1 MFESNSITSQ
11 KDKKVE
17 YLELVYDLIFVYI
30 IGRNNSLLHHT
41 ENGFVSWS
49 MFFAYAFC
57 TLAVIQIWTF
67 STIYINLYGRNGT
80 RDHVFLFINMFLLYH
95 MADGISTQWKSSV
108 LRFNIAWALI
118 LVNIGVQ
125 YLIERRH
132 HLDSPSEVRQIDRK
146 AIILLIEGILVIG
159 QMFAYSL
166 WGISLAYIPIIFGML
181 SVSIS
186 NRINNGI
193 PVDFD
198 HLTER
203 IMLYVVFTFGEM
215 IISIASYF
223 EGDLTSGSLYFSTMA
238 FLIVVGL
245 LISYGTFYNKILDKD
260 KTTGGTLYLMIHILM
275 IFAMNNISVSL
286 EFMREEAILLL
297 PKILFLTGS
306 FVIFFLCLFSL
317 GKFAKQKCALNKT
330 FYITIAVLAVSFI
343 VLMIVMKNHM
353 RLNIAITVIY
363 VFTVF
368 ALLKKTS
375 KEIEQE

>member
-1 MFESNSITSQ
+1 MFESNSISSQ

-41 ENGFVSWS
+41 ENGFISWG
-49 MFFAYAFC
+49 MFLAYAFC
-57 TLAVIQIWTF
+57 TLAIIQIWTF

-95 MADGISTQWKSSV
+95 MADGISTQWESSMA
-108 LRFNIAWALI
+108 RFNVAWALI
-118 LVNIGVQ
+118 LFNIGVQ
-125 YLIERRH
+125 YLIERRN
-132 HLDSPSEVRQIDRK
+132 HLDYPLEVKQIDHK
-146 AIILLIEGILVIG
+146 AIILLIEGMLVIG

-166 WGISLAYIPIIFGML
+166 WGVSLAYIPILFGMM
-181 SVSIS
+181 SVGIS
-186 NRINNGI
+186 NRINNRI

-223 EGDLTSGSLYFSTMA
+223 EGDITSGSLYFSTMA

-245 LISYGTFYNKILDKD
+245 LISYGTFYNRILDKE
-260 KTTGGTLYLMIHILM
+260 KTTGGTLYMLIHILM
-275 IFAMNNISVSL
+275 IFALNNISVSL
-286 EFMREEAILLL
+286 EFMREETILLL

-317 GKFAKQKCALNKT
+317 GKYAKQKCNMNKT

-343 VLMIVMKNHM
+343 ALMIALKDHM
-353 RLNIAITVIY
+353 RINIAVTVIY
-363 VFTVF
+363 AFTVF